1 MAPGSCLHCTVLV
14 ILFSGRGIGGVKRA
28 HSTQCFESGF
38 GRHWDRCLTL
48 PLKIRILIL
57 LKGSRGTGRFLRAQS
72 TPHSCPK
79 CFVCIMF
86 FKSVSNS
93 FFKNIWTLLSKF
105 FEHSQYMHIYLCVS
119 YIHAI
124 VQCIM
129 YIIMCVLLY
138 MFLKSEKNK

>member
-48 PLKIRILIL
+48 PLKIRILVL

-72 TPHSCPK
+72 TPTPVLSALYALCSLKVFPIH
-79 CFVCIMF
+79 F
-86 FKSVSNS
+86 FKTSGPFSV
-93 FFKNIWTLLSKF
+93 IF
-105 FEHSQYMHIYLCVS
+105 FEHSQHMHIYLCVS